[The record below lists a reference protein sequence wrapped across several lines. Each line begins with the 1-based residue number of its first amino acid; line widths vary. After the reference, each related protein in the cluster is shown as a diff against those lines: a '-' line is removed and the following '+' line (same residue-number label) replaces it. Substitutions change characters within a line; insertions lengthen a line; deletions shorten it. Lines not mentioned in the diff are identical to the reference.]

1 MSQLRSSNSAWSGCS
16 SGQTHSL
23 PCGQGLHRTPWMGE
37 HYPICSVCILKLRSR
52 AQEGLFEEA
61 GLLRER
67 EVDMKVR
74 LGGLPHEAPQV
85 PCVTLADVESVLSAW
100 TGIPPERMGQ
110 DDRDRLSL
118 MEPALKASCFL
129 RICDI
134 HSKISDFSEAEVI
147 ALFESVN
154 RI

>member
-1 MSQLRSSNSAWSGCS
+1 M
-16 SGQTHSL
+16 
-23 PCGQGLHRTPWMGE
+23 
-37 HYPICSVCILKLRSR
+37 
-52 AQEGLFEEA
+52 QEGLFEEA

-67 EVDMKVR
+67 EMDMKAR

-118 MEPALKASCFL
+118 MEPVLKARPLTARFWQRL
-129 RICDI
+129 TTG
-134 HSKISDFSEAEVI
+134 H
-147 ALFESVN
+147 LP
-154 RI
+154 

>member
-1 MSQLRSSNSAWSGCS
+1 M
-16 SGQTHSL
+16 
-23 PCGQGLHRTPWMGE
+23 
-37 HYPICSVCILKLRSR
+37 
-52 AQEGLFEEA
+52 QEGLFEEA

-74 LGGLPHEAPQV
+74 LGGLPHEAPQL

-118 MEPALKASCFL
+118 MEPALKVRPSSPYQQLFFPQVLLQLADSC
-129 RICDI
+129 RR
-134 HSKISDFSEAEVI
+134 
-147 ALFESVN
+147 N
-154 RI
+154 G

>member
-1 MSQLRSSNSAWSGCS
+1 MLK
-16 SGQTHSL
+16 
-23 PCGQGLHRTPWMGE
+23 PGL
-37 HYPICSVCILKLRSR
+37 C

-110 DDRDRLSL
+110 DDRDRLAL
-118 MEPALKASCFL
+118 MEPALKARSL
-129 RICDI
+129 E
-134 HSKISDFSEAEVI
+134 SDSYVSSLCPTTAVTRRLPCPHG
-147 ALFESVN
+147 ARPQGTLPQTWQLSLVPVCHHASHLATASPSWSPP
-154 RI
+154 

>member
-1 MSQLRSSNSAWSGCS
+1 M
-16 SGQTHSL
+16 
-23 PCGQGLHRTPWMGE
+23 
-37 HYPICSVCILKLRSR
+37 
-52 AQEGLFEEA
+52 QEGLFEEA

-110 DDRDRLSL
+110 DDRDRLSV
-118 MEPALKASCFL
+118 MEPSSRQASSSPHLWLACACPCHASDAQLMGVSGSSTWLCCALASDSPAFQGAIGQPYL
-129 RICDI
+129 
-134 HSKISDFSEAEVI
+134 
-147 ALFESVN
+147 
-154 RI
+154 